1 MKRYIWAG
9 TVVALT
15 IAVPLSVIAAS
26 GCYIDDNVT
35 CSPSKTKKISCD
47 DPNSS
52 SGGKKDK
59 EVSFT
64 ITKDCTVSG
73 SREVKKNESGFVNLQ
88 TSRDQSC
95 NAEGWWP
102 DCNGNNTGTVTES
115 VTCNVSIT
123 DRTSNSCKATG
134 S

>member
-1 MKRYIWAG
+1 MKRNIWAG
-9 TVVALT
+9 AVMAL
-15 IAVPLSVIAAS
+15 AMAGPLSVIAAS
-26 GCYIDDNVT
+26 GCYIDDSVT
-35 CSPSKTKKISCD
+35 CSPKKTKNISCD

-52 SGGKKDK
+52 DGGKKDK

-73 SREVKKNESGFVNLQ
+73 NREVKKNESGFVNLQ
-88 TSRDQSC
+88 TSRDQAC

-102 DCNGNNTGTVTES
+102 DCDGNNTGTVTTD
-115 VTCNVSIT
+115 VHCNVSIT
-123 DRTSNSCKATG
+123 DRTSNTCDDTS